1 MLSKLWRWIEVVLM
15 ILGFIYT
22 LIVIVAFILLMA
34 PILLL
39 FERTTK
45 PHRIGE
51 SDGTKNQASQK

>member
-22 LIVIVAFILLMA
+22 LIVVVAFTLLMA
-34 PILLL
+34 PILIL

-51 SDGTKNQASQK
+51 SDGTKNQESPQ